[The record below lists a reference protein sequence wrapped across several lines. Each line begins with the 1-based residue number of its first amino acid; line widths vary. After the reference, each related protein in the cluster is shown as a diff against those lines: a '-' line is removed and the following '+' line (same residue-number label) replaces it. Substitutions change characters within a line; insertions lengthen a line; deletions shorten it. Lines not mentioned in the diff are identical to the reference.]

1 MSKVGRAAFNSSR
14 MRFEALGDADKTI
27 ASAETGEMY
36 ALTVDLTTNRTI
48 TLPAVQDGAYFKFMI
63 MAALDGGNL
72 IIQSASTADYM
83 LGGIAHQDSD
93 GTTVNFVQSA
103 AGDTADVMTI
113 VGSDDGAQ
121 FGSWVE
127 LVSDGTYWYYT
138 GVVHSDTIPTIA

>member
-27 ASAETGEMY
+27 DSAETGEVY

-48 TLPAVQDGAYFKFMI
+48 TLPAPQDGAYFKFLI
-63 MAALDGGNL
+63 MADLDGGNL
-72 IIQSASTADYM
+72 IIQSAAAADYM
-83 LGGIAHQDSD
+83 IGGIAHQDSD
-93 GTTVNFVQSA
+93 GTTVNFLQSA
-103 AGDTADVMTI
+103 ASDTADVMTI
-113 VGSDDGAQ
+113 VGSNAGAQ

-138 GVVHSDTIPTIA
+138 GVVHSDEIPTVA

>member
-14 MRFEALGDADKTI
+14 KRFEALGDADKTI
-27 ASAETGEMY
+27 ASAETGEVY

-63 MAALDGGNL
+63 MADLDGGNL

-83 LGGIAHQDSD
+83 IGGIAHQDSD

-103 AGDTADVMTI
+103 ASDTADVMTI
-113 VGSDDGAQ
+113 VGDTDGAQ

-127 LVSDGTYWYYT
+127 LVCDGTYWYYT
-138 GVVHSDTIPTIA
+138 GVVHADTIPTIA